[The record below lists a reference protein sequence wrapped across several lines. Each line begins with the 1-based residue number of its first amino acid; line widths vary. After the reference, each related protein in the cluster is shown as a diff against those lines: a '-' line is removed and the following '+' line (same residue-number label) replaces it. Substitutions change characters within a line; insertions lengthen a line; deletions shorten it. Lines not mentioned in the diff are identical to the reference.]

1 MAYVTAKPRRSA
13 ALPAPVEADRRGG
26 SRRKTRFKATIVHSA
41 DYQTLPCLVV
51 DLSDG
56 GARIRNEAA
65 DSLPVAF
72 YLIWHAERSVIEAE
86 VIWRSAGEIGVR
98 FKSKRSLEGKLT
110 TELAAVY
117 RAWGE

>member
-1 MAYVTAKPRRSA
+1 MAYVTARSKRSA
-13 ALPAPVEADRRGG
+13 TLPAPIEADRRGG
-26 SRRKTRFKATIVHSA
+26 SRRKTRFKATIVHGA
-41 DYQTLPCLVV
+41 DYQTLPCLVI

-56 GARIRNEAA
+56 GARIRNELA
-65 DSLPVAF
+65 DGLPVDF
-72 YLIWHAERSVIEAE
+72 FLIWHAERSVIEAE
-86 VIWRSAGEIGVR
+86 VIWRSVGEVGVR